1 MTCVEAVNVPSPETM
16 TPPVIL
22 ARAGMWLATTA
33 KNRAQGLADLREM
46 LREVEAAVKEMGG

>member
-1 MTCVEAVNVPSPETM
+1 
-16 TPPVIL
+16 
-22 ARAGMWLATTA
+22 MWLATTA